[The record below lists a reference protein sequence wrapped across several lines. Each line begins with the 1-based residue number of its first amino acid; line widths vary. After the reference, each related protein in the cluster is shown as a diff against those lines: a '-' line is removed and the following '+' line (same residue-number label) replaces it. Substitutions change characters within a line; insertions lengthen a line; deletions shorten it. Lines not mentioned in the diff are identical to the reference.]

1 MKTITFK
8 SSEKKAV
15 KNAVL
20 SEMLSPFKVQNFIN
34 NHLDMILESGDT
46 IKDLLISKGFAGK
59 KLQLRDLYQ
68 VETENGLQVA
78 ILKKWGNYKDTN
90 RDCKLLDHNL
100 NPVLIGHAWYISVLA
115 PYTVES
121 FLQSLTDRQR
131 LDNNREEL
139 QKVYAG
145 LFDKIEKKTN
155 KANTRAGK
163 AAAKKAKAERKKN
176 IRKMITA
183 LKSTEMYC
191 NSHFITVAKIAVNM
205 FAA

>member
-1 MKTITFK
+1 
-8 SSEKKAV
+8 
-15 KNAVL
+15 
-20 SEMLSPFKVQNFIN
+20 
-34 NHLDMILESGDT
+34 MILESGDT

-78 ILKKWGNYKDTN
+78 ILRKWGNYKDTN
-90 RDCKLLDHNL
+90 RDCKLLDNNL
-100 NPVLIGHAWYISVLA
+100 HPVLIGHTWYISESA
-115 PYTVES
+115 PFTVES
-121 FLQSLTDRQR
+121 FLQSLTDKQR
-131 LDNNREEL
+131 LDNNQKEL
-139 QKVYAG
+139 QAVYEG
-145 LFDKIEKKTN
+145 LFDKLEKKAN

>member
-1 MKTITFK
+1 MKTSTFK

-34 NHLDMILESGDT
+34 SHLNLILENGVT
-46 IKDLLISKGFAGK
+46 IKDLLISKGFSGK
-59 KLQLRDLYQ
+59 KIQLRDLYQ

-131 LDNNREEL
+131 LENNRKEL

-163 AAAKKAKAERKKN
+163 TAAKKAEADRKKN
-176 IRKMITA
+176 VRKMITA

-191 NSHFITVAKIAVNM
+191 TANYITVAKVALSM